1 MSASRELVTL
11 EQAPPMTVESIK
23 QRSTH
28 VQALIKDLM
37 VEGVHF
43 MTIPGTDGKSLTKQG
58 TEMLLSAFHI
68 AVEPEIIETTTA
80 DYVRYTVKITGRH
93 MGSGIAIGTGVGRCS
108 SLEEKYKWR
117 RAVCVEEFEATPEHL
132 RRIKWGNGQRG
143 VYTTQQI
150 RTNPEDIANTVLKMA
165 KKRAQADLCLTA
177 LAASDAFRTQPRP
190 ANTQPTRE
198 QVRDAARARPTPSE
212 AVSPKAETT
221 PPAAATKAASAATKA
236 ASAATDPPRPATSA
250 QLGLLRKKLDES
262 GIPENA
268 FLAQFELGQ
277 LEEVPFTQVDAALAW
292 IRNLAP

>member
-68 AVEPEIIETTTA
+68 AVEPEIIEVCTP
-80 DYVRYTVKITGRH
+80 DVVRYTVKILGRH
-93 MGSGIAIGTGVGRCS
+93 MGSGIAIGVGVGRCS
-108 SLEEKYKWR
+108 SREEKYAWR
-117 RAVCVEEFEATPEHL
+117 RAVCVEEFEATPESH

-150 RTNPEDIANTVLKMA
+150 RTNPEDVANTVLKMA

-190 ANTQPTRE
+190 ANTQPTAT
-198 QVRDAARARPTPSE
+198 QVRDAARARPTPSP
-212 AVSPKAETT
+212 ADIQKKTETQAPST
-221 PPAAATKAASAATKA
+221 QSGAQAGNTGS
-236 ASAATDPPRPATSA
+236 DIPRPATSA
-250 QLGLLRKKLDES
+250 QLGLIRKLLD
-262 GIPENA
+262 GTGVPENH
-268 FLAQFELGQ
+268 FLAHFELGH
-277 LEEVPFTQVDAALAW
+277 LEEVSFTMVDACLKW
-292 IRNLAP
+292 LRELSP